1 MHPAWLSLL
10 GAAAALSARA
20 PEPLAL
26 RPLAAPPVL
35 DVPCFSLATVD
46 ADGATNMNVLTYAAP
61 VGIRPARKWCI
72 SLYRGT
78 RTHANFAARGSG
90 VLQWLREAHAPLLW
104 TLGGESGRDVDK
116 AARCAVRG
124 FGWRAPA
131 GEGEGAGAG
140 AGAGGEPLLLPHCE
154 CYLRLTLDGALI
166 DAGDHDIA
174 ICSVD
179 AIHAPAADDAAD
191 ASDGSFA
198 ALLTRPM
205 YTGFARREGLITD
218 AGRAVAPEDV
228 GAPPE
233 GVRETDIPPSDYHKQ

>member
-90 VLQWLREAHAPLLW
+90 VAQNLWKKNPLRRRKSIYNSEPWL
-104 TLGGESGRDVDK
+104 K
-116 AARCAVRG
+116 
-124 FGWRAPA
+124 
-131 GEGEGAGAG
+131 
-140 AGAGGEPLLLPHCE
+140 
-154 CYLRLTLDGALI
+154 
-166 DAGDHDIA
+166 
-174 ICSVD
+174 
-179 AIHAPAADDAAD
+179 
-191 ASDGSFA
+191 
-198 ALLTRPM
+198 
-205 YTGFARREGLITD
+205 
-218 AGRAVAPEDV
+218 
-228 GAPPE
+228 
-233 GVRETDIPPSDYHKQ
+233 K